1 MTFSLQEFV
10 LRIMD
15 QNLQQHRTWQYE
27 PCSER
32 AYICFVFSAGC
43 HNVFPVSK
51 SVCVMKKINHSYR
64 ALVGRGHKR
73 EKGAGEKAKMLPK
86 AKEREKQETKL
97 VEKLKSLVGN
107 VVETVPNGQKAAVKK
122 DKSKNEAEKLL
133 EMETNRKEEEREMP
147 AEEIICGFIEQ
158 GNFSQACCHISHL
171 EQSGNG
177 DVGNSESLY
186 TLLAERMWSAV
197 RKALGGSDGM
207 LLQPLQSVG
216 ESLQWQKQKK
226 EERLSSKQGMEPAS
240 TWHPNFWEKD
250 LEKELTQYW
259 TAQISP
265 FIPTGDA
272 DESALKQHLSQLETT
287 FLLNLEHRSGAFKEA
302 GLLIPY
308 TRCCHA
314 SLSSHLS
321 ALTDS
326 EHCTFSQGLL
336 VYEWC
341 LEAYKRGSGTQLGP
355 RQSFQHS
362 DVQSLMWIIL
372 KTEEKLLAVAREVGK
387 ALNEAFDT
395 GETPCADAAIIQIL
409 TEKTKA
415 AQHISE
421 SLREK
426 VEAVCLE
433 EYLTFLNSYE
443 NKVRSFLQHDCFH
456 EISSSLRIIENFCIL
471 RNVWYKLT
479 YLCSAST
486 DQDVKIKRI
495 IDRTEDDI
503 MEHFLQT
510 VTSEVKG
517 TLKDHFRKSDS
528 GFRRTLEVL
537 KQSFLVFKRKKTD
550 KYQDLVKSV
559 NNIITKEYVQA
570 FLATCRKLSVKR
582 RWQMVSKMEEDHRML
597 YTIFKECLGPT
608 AGALKDP
615 IQAILTLIQAPDAE
629 GMKIALLPIPSEFP
643 DLREEHLN
651 AVLDIKE
658 PLRREDRDALLKIF
672 RDNCRKTE
680 TENNL
685 LFEDIEVKPGMYKC
699 CCFCC

>member
-1 MTFSLQEFV
+1 
-10 LRIMD
+10 
-15 QNLQQHRTWQYE
+15 
-27 PCSER
+27 
-32 AYICFVFSAGC
+32 
-43 HNVFPVSK
+43 
-51 SVCVMKKINHSYR
+51 MKKIKSSCK

-73 EKGAGEKAKMLPK
+73 EKGAGEKAKMLPE
-86 AKEREKQETKL
+86 AKKREKQETNW
-97 VEKLKSLVGN
+97 VENLKSLADN
-107 VVETVPNGQKAAVKK
+107 VVETVPSRQKAAVKK
-122 DKSKNEAEKLL
+122 DKSKNEAENLL
-133 EMETNRKEEEREMP
+133 EMETSRKEEKREMP
-147 AEEIICGFIEQ
+147 SEETIRGFIEQ
-158 GNFSQACCHISHL
+158 GNFYQACRRISHL
-171 EQSGNG
+171 EQSGND

-197 RKALGGSDGM
+197 RKALGRSDEM

-216 ESLQWQKQKK
+216 ESLQWQKRKK
-226 EERLSSKQGMEPAS
+226 EEWMSSKQGMEPGMEPAS

-259 TAQISP
+259 TARISP

-272 DESALKQHLSQLETT
+272 DESALKQHLSQLEKT

-314 SLSSHLS
+314 SLSSHLA

-336 VYEWC
+336 VYKWC
-341 LEAYKRGSGTQLGP
+341 LEAYNRGSGTQLGP
-355 RQSFQHS
+355 RQSSQHS

-372 KTEEKLLAVAREVGK
+372 KTEEKLLAVTRKEVGK

-395 GETPCADAAIIQIL
+395 GETPCTDAAVIQIL
-409 TEKTKA
+409 TKKTEA

-433 EYLTFLNSYE
+433 EYLNFLNSYE
-443 NKVRSFLQHDCFH
+443 NKVRSFLQQNCSHG
-456 EISSSLRIIENFCIL
+456 ISSSLRIIEDFCIL
-471 RNVWYKLT
+471 RNVWYNLT
-479 YLCSAST
+479 YLYSAST

-495 IDRTEDDI
+495 IDRTEDKI

-510 VTSEVKG
+510 VTSEIKG

-528 GFRRTLEVL
+528 GFRRILEVL

-559 NNIITKEYVQA
+559 NNIIAKEYVQA
-570 FLATCRKLSVKR
+570 FLATCRKLSMKR
-582 RWQMVSKMEEDHRML
+582 RRQMVSKMEEDHRML
-597 YTIFKECLGPT
+597 CAIFKECLGPA

-615 IQAILTLIQAPDAE
+615 IQVILTLIQAPDAE
-629 GMKIALLPIPSEFP
+629 GMKIALLLVPNHFP
-643 DLREEHLN
+643 GLREEHLK
-651 AVLDIKE
+651 AVLDIRE

-680 TENNL
+680 AEGSL
-685 LFEDIEVKPGMYKC
+685 LFEDIEVKPGTCTCC